1 MLIGFGW
8 WIHIWDGDFQG
19 LTLCLGRTAVHGSR
33 TPEGDFLGFSKSN
46 GLSQGSSG
54 WWFQTFCFFSIIYGM
69 SSFPLTNSIIFQDG
83 YCTTN
88 QYNIGINNHKYG
100 GLI

>member
-54 WWFQTFCFFSIIYGM
+54 WWFQTFCFF
-69 SSFPLTNSIIFQDG
+69 FH
-83 YCTTN
+83 
-88 QYNIGINNHKYG
+88 NIWDVILPIDELHHFSRWIKPPTSH
-100 GLI
+100 